1 MDQLTQP
8 LDRHDGPQLTV
19 RHLFL
24 TVAYA
29 ALAVI
34 ARKLLVQ
41 VSFTWSWV
49 AFGAILIG
57 GITAVGADAGSA
69 IHVARWRTLPR
80 ILLSLC
86 VGGLLG
92 FFVSRS

>member
-1 MDQLTQP
+1 MNQVTQP
-8 LDRHDGPQLTV
+8 LDQSVGPHFTV
-19 RHLFL
+19 RHMFL

-29 ALAVI
+29 ALALI
-34 ARKLLVQ
+34 ARQALLP

-57 GITAVGADAGSA
+57 GITAVSADAGSA
-69 IHVARWRTLPR
+69 PHAARWRTLPR
-80 ILLSLC
+80 ILLMLC

-92 FFVSRS
+92 FLLSRA